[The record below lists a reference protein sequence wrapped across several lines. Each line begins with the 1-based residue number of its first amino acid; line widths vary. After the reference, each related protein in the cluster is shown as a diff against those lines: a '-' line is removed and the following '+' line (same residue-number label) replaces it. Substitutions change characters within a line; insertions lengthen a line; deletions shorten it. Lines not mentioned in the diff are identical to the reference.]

1 MMRKFLQMLLII
13 GLFQLSHAQLRIL
26 DLSNVTTSGLKLEK
40 KWLISD
46 SQEEITFK
54 NGIIKNSGP
63 KQTDFKIEFYLM
75 SIDTQLNEST
85 QAYYLDALQFNS
97 IKRNENL
104 TNISLTTQF
113 AENMKDGNYFPLVLL
128 KKGDTIVDV
137 QQLNRLVKLGEEPKQ
152 EIVTKT
158 QIFTNEDKKFAL
170 IGNWDLEIDFKNF
183 MVDITGKEMA
193 NYGNNDASDLVL
205 EVFLTTQQFSEIPE
219 NFNGVLIATAPIDKV
234 LNKNQSFYDVQVK
247 TNLVNIPPNGT
258 YNILYTLSTQDTEG
272 KQIVRAK
279 KVFEGTLSF

>member
-1 MMRKFLQMLLII
+1 MRKFLQMLLII

-128 KKGDTIVDV
+128 KKGDAIVDV

>member
-1 MMRKFLQMLLII
+1 MRKFLQMLLII

-85 QAYYLDALQFNS
+85 QAYYLDAMQFNS

>member
-85 QAYYLDALQFNS
+85 QAYYLDAMQFNS